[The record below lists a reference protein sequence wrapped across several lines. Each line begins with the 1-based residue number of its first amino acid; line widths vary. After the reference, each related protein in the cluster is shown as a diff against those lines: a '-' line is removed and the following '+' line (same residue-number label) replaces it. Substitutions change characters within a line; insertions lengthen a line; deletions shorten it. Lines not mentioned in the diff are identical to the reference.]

1 MMDNLSAHKGSRLR
15 GIVAGRGCELIYL
28 PPYSSPVSQPY
39 LKEAFAKLKKS
50 LLLEGIALILVC
62 LVRAHLLH
70 STCSRRPSTLR
81 HYLLVQ

>member
-39 LKEAFAKLKKS
+39 LKEAFAKFKKS
-50 LLLEGIALILVC
+50 LLLR
-62 LVRAHLLH
+62 RAGPGAARLWWRRWARLW
-70 STCSRRPSTLR
+70 TPSR
-81 HYLLVQ
+81 